1 MTLVKSLD
9 DERYP
14 ELLDHVGW
22 RLWRAAQLWKADFD
36 AKMVAMGYAWFG
48 EARAAVIAHLDRGG
62 TRQALLAKRL
72 GLSKQAV
79 QQFVDELERD
89 GIVERRP
96 DPDDSRAKIVT
107 FTARG
112 RKALADANIAKRQI
126 EAEFRR
132 KLGRAR
138 LEQLIATLRAI
149 DDGA

>member
-9 DERYP
+9 YERYP

-22 RLWRAAQLWKADFD
+22 RLWRVAQLWKTDFD
-36 AKMVAMGYAWFG
+36 AKMIAKGYPWFG
-48 EARAAVIAHLDRGG
+48 EARAAVVAHLDRGG

-89 GIVERRP
+89 GIVERKP

-107 FTARG
+107 FTAHG
-112 RKALADANIAKRQI
+112 RKALADANIVKRRI
-126 EAEFRR
+126 EADYTKR
-132 KLGRAR
+132 LGRVR
-138 LEQLIATLRAI
+138 FQQLMAALRAL
-149 DDGA
+149 DGET